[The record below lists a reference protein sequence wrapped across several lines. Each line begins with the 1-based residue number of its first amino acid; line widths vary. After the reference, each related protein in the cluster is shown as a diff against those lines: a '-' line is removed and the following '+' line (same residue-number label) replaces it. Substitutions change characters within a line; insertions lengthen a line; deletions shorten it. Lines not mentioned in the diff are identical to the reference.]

1 MFHVVLQCKILGV
14 AIQFTSTPFDPNIPI
29 DELNKQAYM
38 FLDLEKENN
47 ESYSMEPFGIA
58 KESLLST
65 STCLECHPKNN
76 F

>member
-1 MFHVVLQCKILGV
+1 
-14 AIQFTSTPFDPNIPI
+14 
-29 DELNKQAYM
+29 M
-38 FLDLEKENN
+38 FLDLEKEKS

-76 F
+76 LYACVHIHMFGACMG